1 MRRGRWHDFRPVT
14 DREAHAPASLTD
26 GSPPTRLRAGL
37 LTCGRLAATAT
48 SPMLS
53 VPDRLRAAL
62 SDRYRMEAVIGAG
75 GMAEVYR
82 AHDLKH
88 GRDVAVKVMR
98 PELAHAVGADRFLRE
113 IATTATLRH
122 PHILPLY
129 DSGDA
134 DGVLYYVMP
143 LVEGETLR
151 SRLEREGRLSV
162 DAALQITREVADAL
176 GYAHERGITHRDI
189 KPENILLERGHAVV
203 ADFGIAR
210 AVAATDNERL
220 TQTGFAV
227 GTPMYMSPEQAVG
240 EPNLDGRSDLYS
252 LGCVLYEMLA
262 GQPPFTGPTAV
273 DMTKQHLMEQPTP
286 VTVARPEV
294 TLAVATALTRV
305 LAKDPAERLWPAS
318 QFVEALTSQSGAA
331 PAPMRAKGVRPTRR
345 AMLVAAAVLALFA
358 SGWAVRRARIPH
370 ATPIGRIAVIPM
382 ENQTGDTAQRFFAD
396 GMTREVIGVLADAGV
411 RVLGYRAVERYRNA
425 GQPVKEIAQALGV
438 DAIVSGAV
446 IRTGGVVTLS
456 AELIDAR
463 NDETLWS
470 RSFERPAADVLT
482 LQREVA
488 AEIARGIRAGLTPNQ
503 AQRLT
508 AARQVNPRAYTQY
521 LLGQEAA
528 ALRTADGF
536 RRSLV
541 FLRRSLELD
550 STYAPAWATLA
561 ITNAYALI
569 YQTAPRE
576 SASAMAMRAANRA
589 IALDPQVGDAYF
601 ARGVVRLHDQWDFSG
616 AYADFAAAE
625 SRPGSPLGW
634 GMFGWA
640 LWEMGD
646 FEGMLQRG
654 RNLVDDE
661 PTTAQW
667 RSDLAWGLWSLGKP
681 AEALA
686 SARKGTE
693 LDPSFYETFD
703 IMSLVLGDLG
713 QHLAADSAHRRA
725 VEVAGGDYWVRRFD
739 EGLLASQRGDTAGV
753 RRALAALD
761 GDPRLAQRGGLLFLA
776 GLTDSAY
783 VMLGRAVDARDLDL
797 LQVLNAMPPLY
808 AFRGEPRYQALLAR
822 IGLPERLRR

>member
-1 MRRGRWHDFRPVT
+1 
-14 DREAHAPASLTD
+14 
-26 GSPPTRLRAGL
+26 
-37 LTCGRLAATAT
+37 
-48 SPMLS
+48 MLS
-53 VPDRLRAAL
+53 IADQLRTAL
-62 SDRYRMEAVIGAG
+62 SERYRIDSVIGAG

-113 IATTATLRH
+113 IAMTATLRH

-143 LVEGETLR
+143 LVEGESLR
-151 SRLEREGRLSV
+151 SRLEREGRLPI
-162 DAALQITREVADAL
+162 DEALRITREVADAL
-176 GYAHERGITHRDI
+176 GYAHEHGITHRDI

-210 AVAATDNERL
+210 AVAVTGNERL

-262 GQPPFTGPTAV
+262 GAPPFTGPTAV
-273 DMTKQHLMEQPTP
+273 AMTQQHLMQQPAP
-286 VTVARPEV
+286 VTASRPEV
-294 TLAVATALTRV
+294 TPAVAFALDRV
-305 LAKDPAERLWPAS
+305 LAKDPAERPWPAAR
-318 QFVEALTSQSGAA
+318 FVEALSSQTA
-331 PAPMRAKGVRPTRR
+331 PAVAPVRAKPGKTRR
-345 AMLVAAAVLALFA
+345 KAFVAAGVLAVLASA
-358 SGWAVRRARIPH
+358 WAVQRARTPH
-370 ATPIGRIAVIPM
+370 TTLIGRIAVIPM

-411 RVLGYRAVERYRNA
+411 RVLGYRAVESYRNST
-425 GQPVKEIAQALGV
+425 QPIKEIARALGV

-446 IRTGGVVTLS
+446 LRSGDVVTLS

-470 RSFERPAADVLT
+470 HNFERPAADVLT

-488 AEIARGIRAGLTPNQ
+488 AEIARGIRAGLTPEQ
-503 AQRLT
+503 VQRLST
-508 AARQVNPRAYTQY
+508 ARQVNPRAYTQY
-521 LLGQEAA
+521 LLGQESA
-528 ALRTADGF
+528 ALRTAAGF
-536 RRSLV
+536 QRSLV
-541 FLRRSLELD
+541 FLRRSLEID
-550 STYAPAWATLA
+550 STYAPAWAALA

-569 YQTAPRE
+569 YQTAPRD
-576 SASAMAMRAANRA
+576 SAAAMAMRAANRA
-589 IALDPQVGDAYF
+589 IALDPDVGDAYF
-601 ARGVVRLHDQWDFSG
+601 ARGAVRLHDRWDFSG

-625 SRPGSPLGW
+625 SRPGSSLGW

-646 FEGMLQRG
+646 FDGMLRRG

-681 AEALA
+681 TEALA

-693 LDPSFYETFD
+693 LDSTFYETFD
-703 IMSLVLGDLG
+703 ILSLVLGTLG
-713 QHLAADSAHRRA
+713 QHAAADSAHRRA

-776 GLTDSAY
+776 GLKDSAY
-783 VMLGRAVDARDLDL
+783 AMLGHAVDARDLDV
-797 LQVLNAMPPLY
+797 LQVMNAMPPLY
-808 AFRGEPRYQALLAR
+808 RFRGEPRYQALLAR
-822 IGLPERLRR
+822 IGLPERLRRGIAAS

>member
-1 MRRGRWHDFRPVT
+1 
-14 DREAHAPASLTD
+14 
-26 GSPPTRLRAGL
+26 
-37 LTCGRLAATAT
+37 
-48 SPMLS
+48 MLS

-62 SDRYRMEAVIGAG
+62 SDRYRIEAVIGAG

-88 GRDVAVKVMR
+88 GRDVAVKVLR

-134 DGVLYYVMP
+134 GGILYYVMP
-143 LVEGETLR
+143 LVEGESLR
-151 SRLEREGRLSV
+151 ARLEREGRLPI
-162 DAALQITREVADAL
+162 DEALRITTEVADAL

-210 AVAATDNERL
+210 AVASTGSERL
-220 TQTGFAV
+220 TETGFAI

-262 GQPPFTGPTAV
+262 GKPPFTGPTAV
-273 DMTKQHLMEQPTP
+273 AMTQQHLMEQPAP
-286 VTVARPEV
+286 VTAARPEV
-294 TLAVATALTRV
+294 TAAVATALTRV
-305 LAKDPAERLWPAS
+305 LAKDPAERLWPAAR
-318 QFVEALTSQSGAA
+318 FVEALSLPTSMPAA
-331 PAPMRAKGVRPTRR
+331 PVRAKGARRTRR
-345 AMLVAAAVLALFA
+345 TILVSIAVLALLA
-358 SGWAVRRARIPH
+358 SGWALQRAL
-370 ATPIGRIAVIPM
+370 TPRDTRIGRIAVMPM

-411 RVLGYRAVERYRNA
+411 RVLGYRAVEAYRNS
-425 GQPVKEIAQALGV
+425 GQPIKEIARELGV

-446 IRTGGVVTLS
+446 IRTGDVVRLS

-470 RSFERPAADVLT
+470 RTFERSAADVMT

-488 AEIARGIRAGLTPNQ
+488 AEIARGIRAGLTPDQ
-503 AQRLT
+503 AQRLS

-536 RRSLV
+536 RRSLTY
-541 FLRRSLELD
+541 LRRSLDID
-550 STYAPAWATLA
+550 STYAPAWAALA
-561 ITNAYALI
+561 ITNTYALI
-569 YQTAPRE
+569 YQTAPRD
-576 SASAMAMRAANRA
+576 SAAAVGMGAANRA
-589 IALDPQVGDAYF
+589 IALDAELGDAYF
-601 ARGVVRLHDQWDFSG
+601 ARGVIRLHDRWDFSG
-616 AYADFAAAE
+616 AYADFDAAE
-625 SRPGSPLGW
+625 SRRSSSLGV
-634 GMFGWA
+634 GMLDWA

-646 FEGMLQRG
+646 FDRMLRG
-654 RNLVDDE
+654 GRQLVEQE

-681 AEALA
+681 ADALA
-686 SARKGTE
+686 SARKGAE
-693 LDPSFYETFD
+693 LDSAFYETFD
-703 IMSLVLGDLG
+703 ILSLVLGNLG
-713 QHLAADSAHRRA
+713 KHAAADSAHRRA

-739 EGLLASQRGDTAGV
+739 EGILASQRGDTAGV

-776 GLTDSAY
+776 GLKDSGYA
-783 VMLGRAVDARDLDL
+783 MLGRAVEARDLDL

-808 AFRGEPRYQALLAR
+808 PFRGEPRYQALLAR

>member
-1 MRRGRWHDFRPVT
+1 
-14 DREAHAPASLTD
+14 
-26 GSPPTRLRAGL
+26 
-37 LTCGRLAATAT
+37 
-48 SPMLS
+48 MLS
-53 VPDRLRAAL
+53 VADRLRAAL
-62 SDRYRMEAVIGAG
+62 SDRYRIDAVIGVG

-88 GRDVAVKVMR
+88 GRDVAVKVLR

-134 DGVLYYVMP
+134 NGVLYYVMP
-143 LVEGETLR
+143 LVEGESLR
-151 SRLEREGRLSV
+151 ARLEREGRLPI
-162 DAALQITREVADAL
+162 DEALRITTEVADAL

-210 AVAATDNERL
+210 AVAATGNERL
-220 TQTGFAV
+220 TDAGFAV

-262 GQPPFTGPTAV
+262 GKPPFVGPTAV
-273 DMTKQHLMEQPTP
+273 AMTQQHLMQQPASITA
-286 VTVARPEV
+286 ARPDV
-294 TLAVATALTRV
+294 SPAVATALARA
-305 LAKDPAERLWPAS
+305 LAKDPAERPWPAAKFVDALSS
-318 QFVEALTSQSGAA
+318 QAA
-331 PAPMRAKGVRPTRR
+331 MATAPGRAEGGRPTRR
-345 AMLVAAAVLALFA
+345 AMLVAAGVFGLLA
-358 SGWAVRRARIPH
+358 SGWALQRARTPR
-370 ATPIGRIAVIPM
+370 ATLIGRIAVIPM

-411 RVLGYRAVERYRNA
+411 RVLGYRAVAPYRNS
-425 GQPVKEIAQALGV
+425 GQPIKEIARELGV

-446 IRTGGVVTLS
+446 LRTGDVVRLS

-470 RSFERPAADVLT
+470 RTFERSAADVMT

-488 AEIARGIRAGLTPNQ
+488 AEVARGIRAGLTPDQ
-503 AQRLT
+503 SRLLS

-528 ALRTADGF
+528 GLRTADGF

-541 FLRRSLELD
+541 HLRRSLDID
-550 STYAPAWATLA
+550 SSYAPAWATLA
-561 ITNAYALI
+561 ITNTYALI
-569 YQTAPRE
+569 YQTAPRD
-576 SASAMAMRAANRA
+576 SASTEAMRAANRA
-589 IALDPQVGDAYF
+589 IALDADLGDAYF
-601 ARGVVRLHDQWDFSG
+601 ARGVARLHDQWDFSG
-616 AYADFAAAE
+616 AYADFHAAE
-625 SRPGSPLGW
+625 SRPSSSLGL
-634 GMFGWA
+634 GMLGWA

-646 FEGMLQRG
+646 FDGMLRRVRDQ
-654 RNLVDDE
+654 VDDE

-681 AEALA
+681 TEALA

-693 LDPSFYETFD
+693 LDPAFYETFD
-703 IMSLVLGDLG
+703 ILSLILGDLG
-713 QHLAADSAHRRA
+713 EHAAADSAHRRA

-739 EGLLASQRGDTAGV
+739 EGILASQRGDTAGV
-753 RRALAALD
+753 RRALAVLD

-776 GLTDSAY
+776 GQKDSAY
-783 VMLGRAVDARDLDL
+783 AMLGHAVDARDLDL

-808 AFRGEPRYQALLAR
+808 RFRREPRYQALLAR
-822 IGLPERLRR
+822 IGLPERLRRGVAAP

>member
-1 MRRGRWHDFRPVT
+1 
-14 DREAHAPASLTD
+14 
-26 GSPPTRLRAGL
+26 
-37 LTCGRLAATAT
+37 
-48 SPMLS
+48 MLS

-62 SDRYRMEAVIGAG
+62 ADRYRIEAVIGAG

-151 SRLEREGRLSV
+151 SRLERDGRLPI
-162 DAALQITREVADAL
+162 DQALQITREIADAL
-176 GYAHERGITHRDI
+176 GYAHERGITHRDV

-210 AVAATDNERL
+210 AVAATGTERL

-227 GTPMYMSPEQAVG
+227 GTPAYMSPEQAVG

-262 GQPPFTGPTAV
+262 GKPPFTGPTAV
-273 DMTKQHLMEQPTP
+273 DMTKQHLMEEPTP
-286 VTVARPEV
+286 VTAARPEV
-294 TLAVATALTRV
+294 TPAVAAALSRV
-305 LAKDPAERLWPAS
+305 LAKDPAERLWPAAR
-318 QFVEALTSQSGAA
+318 FADALTSQSAIAA
-331 PAPMRAKGVRPTRR
+331 PVGTKHVHRARR
-345 AMLVAAAVLALFA
+345 AALVTAAVLALLA
-358 SGWAVRRARIPH
+358 SGWAVQRARTPH
-370 ATPIGRIAVIPM
+370 TALIGRIAVIPM
-382 ENQTGDTAQRFFAD
+382 ENQTGDTAQRFFTD

-411 RVLGYRAVERYRNA
+411 RVLGYRAVEPYRNSA
-425 GQPVKEIAQALGV
+425 QSIKEIARELGV

-446 IRTGGVVTLS
+446 LRAGGVVTLS

-488 AEIARGIRAGLTPNQ
+488 AEIARGIRGGLTPDQ
-503 AQRLT
+503 AQRFSAT
-508 AARQVNPRAYTQY
+508 RQVNPRAYTQF

-528 ALRTADGF
+528 SLRTADGF
-536 RRSLV
+536 ERSLA
-541 FLRRSLELD
+541 FLRRSLEID
-550 STYAPAWATLA
+550 STYAPAWAALA

-569 YQTAPRE
+569 YQTAPRD
-576 SASAMAMRAANRA
+576 SAAATAMGAANRA

-601 ARGVVRLHDQWDFSG
+601 ARGVVRLHDRWDFAG
-616 AYADFAAAE
+616 AHADFDAAE
-625 SRPGSPLGW
+625 SRPGSSLGL
-634 GMFGWA
+634 GMLGWA

-646 FEGMLQRG
+646 FDGMLR
-654 RNLVDDE
+654 RDRKLVEDE

-667 RSDLAWGLWSLGKP
+667 RSDLAWGLWSRGRP
-681 AEALA
+681 TEALA
-686 SARKGTE
+686 SAHKGTE
-693 LDPSFYETFD
+693 LDPTFYETFD
-703 IMSLVLGDLG
+703 ILSLILGGLG
-713 QHLAADSAHRRA
+713 QHAAADSAHGRA
-725 VEVAGGDYWVRRFD
+725 VEVAGGDYWVRRFN

-776 GLTDSAY
+776 GQKDSAY
-783 VMLGRAVDARDLDL
+783 AMLAQAVEARDLDL

>member
-1 MRRGRWHDFRPVT
+1 
-14 DREAHAPASLTD
+14 
-26 GSPPTRLRAGL
+26 
-37 LTCGRLAATAT
+37 
-48 SPMLS
+48 MLS

-62 SDRYRMEAVIGAG
+62 SDRYRIEAVIGAG

-143 LVEGETLR
+143 LIEGETLR
-151 SRLEREGRLSV
+151 SRLERDGRLPI
-162 DAALQITREVADAL
+162 DEALRITTEIADAL

-210 AVAATDNERL
+210 AVAATGAERL
-220 TQTGFAV
+220 TQTGFAI
-227 GTPMYMSPEQAVG
+227 GTPAYMSPEQAVG

-262 GQPPFTGPTAV
+262 GKPPFTGPTAV
-273 DMTKQHLMEQPTP
+273 DMTKQHLMEEPSP
-286 VTVARPEV
+286 VTAARPEV
-294 TLAVATALTRV
+294 TPAVAAALSRV
-305 LAKDPAERLWPAS
+305 LAKDPVERLWPAAR
-318 QFVEALTSQSGAA
+318 FADALTSQSVVAAA
-331 PAPMRAKGVRPTRR
+331 PVRANGVRPTRR
-345 AMLVAAAVLALFA
+345 VALVTAAVLALLA
-358 SGWAVRRARIPH
+358 SGWAVQRARTPH
-370 ATPIGRIAVIPM
+370 AALIGRIAVIPM

-396 GMTREVIGVLADAGV
+396 GMTREVIGVLANAGI
-411 RVLGYRAVERYRNA
+411 RVLGYRAVEPYRSSR
-425 GQPVKEIAQALGV
+425 QSVKEIARELGV

-446 IRTGGVVTLS
+446 LRTGGVVSLS

-488 AEIARGIRAGLTPNQ
+488 AEIARGIRAGLTPDQ
-503 AQRLT
+503 AQRFS

-528 ALRTADGF
+528 SLRTADGF
-536 RRSLV
+536 ARSLV
-541 FLRRSLELD
+541 FLRRSLEID
-550 STYAPAWATLA
+550 STYAPAWAALA

-569 YQTAPRE
+569 YQTAPRDSS
-576 SASAMAMRAANRA
+576 SATAMRAANRA

-601 ARGVVRLHDQWDFSG
+601 ARGVVRLHDRWDFTG
-616 AYADFAAAE
+616 AYADFDAAQ
-625 SRPGSPLGW
+625 SRPGSSLGR
-634 GMFGWA
+634 GMLGWA

-646 FEGMLQRG
+646 FDGMLQRG
-654 RNLVDDE
+654 RKLVDDE

-681 AEALA
+681 TEALA
-686 SARKGTE
+686 AARKGTE
-693 LDPSFYETFD
+693 LDTTFYETFD
-703 IMSLVLGDLG
+703 ILSLILGGLG
-713 QHLAADSAHRRA
+713 QHVAADSAHRRA

-761 GDPRLAQRGGLLFLA
+761 GDPRLAQRGGLLFL
-776 GLTDSAY
+776 TRQKDSAY
-783 VMLGRAVDARDLDL
+783 AMLGRAVDARDLDL
-797 LQVLNAMPPLY
+797 LQVLNATPPLY
-808 AFRGEPRYQALLAR
+808 PFRGEPRYQALLAR
-822 IGLPERLRR
+822 IGLPEPLRR

>member
-1 MRRGRWHDFRPVT
+1 M
-14 DREAHAPASLTD
+14 LTV
-26 GSPPTRLRAGL
+26 L
-37 LTCGRLAATAT
+37 
-48 SPMLS
+48 
-53 VPDRLRAAL
+53 DRLRSAL
-62 SDRYRMEAVIGAG
+62 SDRYRVEAAIGAG

-88 GRDVAVKVMR
+88 GRAVAVKVMR

-143 LVEGETLR
+143 LIEGETLR
-151 SRLEREGRLSV
+151 SRIDREGPLPI
-162 DAALQITREVADAL
+162 DEALRITREVADAL

-210 AVAATDNERL
+210 AVAATGNERL
-220 TQTGFAV
+220 TETGVAV
-227 GTPMYMSPEQAVG
+227 GTPMYLSPEQAVG

-262 GQPPFTGPTAV
+262 GKPPFTGPTAV
-273 DMTKQHLMEQPTP
+273 DITKQHLMQQPAP
-286 VTVARPEV
+286 VTAARPEV
-294 TLAVATALTRV
+294 APGVATALMRV
-305 LAKDPAERLWPAS
+305 LAKDPAERLWPAARFVDALSS
-318 QFVEALTSQSGAA
+318 QAAMATAPGRAAGA
-331 PAPMRAKGVRPTRR
+331 RPTRR
-345 AMLVAAAVLALFA
+345 AVLVAAGVIALLAG
-358 SGWAVRRARIPH
+358 GWALQRARTPR
-370 ATPIGRIAVIPM
+370 ATLIGRIAVMPM

-411 RVLGYRAVERYRNA
+411 RVLGYRAVAPYRNS
-425 GQPVKEIAQALGV
+425 GQPIKEIARELGV

-446 IRTGGVVTLS
+446 LRTGGVVRLS

-470 RSFERPAADVLT
+470 RTFERSAADVMT

-488 AEIARGIRAGLTPNQ
+488 AEVARGIRAGLTPDQ
-503 AQRLT
+503 AHRLS

-521 LLGQEAA
+521 LLGQEAT

-536 RRSLV
+536 QHSLV
-541 FLRRSLELD
+541 FLRRSLEID
-550 STYAPAWATLA
+550 STYAPAWAALSIA
-561 ITNAYALI
+561 NAYALI
-569 YQTAPRE
+569 YQTARRD
-576 SASAMAMRAANRA
+576 SAAAMALRAANRA
-589 IALDPQVGDAYF
+589 IALDSDLGDAYF

-616 AYADFAAAE
+616 AYADFDAAE
-625 SRPGSPLGW
+625 LRPGSSLGW
-634 GMFGWA
+634 GMFAWA

-646 FEGMLQRG
+646 FDGMLRRG
-654 RNLVDDE
+654 PNLVEEE

-681 AEALA
+681 TEALA

-693 LDPSFYETFD
+693 LDSTFYETFD
-703 IMSLVLGDLG
+703 ILSLILGELG
-713 QHLAADSAHRRA
+713 KPVAADSAHRRA
-725 VEVAGGDYWVRRFD
+725 VEVAGGDYWVRRFN

-776 GLTDSAY
+776 GLKDSAY
-783 VMLGRAVDARDLDL
+783 AMLGHAVDARDLDL

-808 AFRGEPRYQALLAR
+808 PFRSEPRYQALLAR
-822 IGLPERLRR
+822 IGLPERLRRGLAATGPSA

>member
-1 MRRGRWHDFRPVT
+1 MP
-14 DREAHAPASLTD
+14 
-26 GSPPTRLRAGL
+26 
-37 LTCGRLAATAT
+37 
-48 SPMLS
+48 S

-62 SDRYRMEAVIGAG
+62 SDRYRVDAVIGAG

-88 GRDVAVKVMR
+88 GRDVAVKVLR
-98 PELAHAVGADRFLRE
+98 PELAYAVGADRFLRE

-143 LVEGETLR
+143 LVEGESLR
-151 SRLEREGRLSV
+151 SRLERDGRLPI
-162 DAALQITREVADAL
+162 DEALRITREVADAL

-189 KPENILLERGHAVV
+189 KPENILLERDHAVV

-210 AVAATDNERL
+210 AVAATGGERL
-220 TQTGFAV
+220 TETGFAV

-262 GQPPFTGPTAV
+262 GAPPFTGATAV
-273 DMTKQHLMEQPTP
+273 AMTHQHLMQRPAP
-286 VTVARPEV
+286 VTAERPEV
-294 TLAVATALTRV
+294 TAAVATALARV
-305 LAKDPAERLWPAS
+305 LAKDPAERPWPAARFVDALSS
-318 QFVEALTSQSGAA
+318 QESVPAA
-331 PAPMRAKGVRPTRR
+331 PVRAERARPTRR
-345 AMLVAAAVLALFA
+345 AILVVAGVLVVAGI
-358 SGWAVRRARIPH
+358 GWALQRALTPR
-370 ATPIGRIAVIPM
+370 ATLIGRIAVIPL

-411 RVLGYRAVERYRNA
+411 RVLGYRAVAPYRNS
-425 GQPVKEIAQALGV
+425 GQPIKEIARALGV

-446 IRTGGVVTLS
+446 LRTGDVVRLS

-470 RSFERPAADVLT
+470 RTFERSAADVMT

-488 AEIARGIRAGLTPNQ
+488 AEIAHGIRAGLTPDQ
-503 AQRLT
+503 AQRLA

-521 LLGQEAA
+521 LLGQESA

-536 RRSLV
+536 QRSLV
-541 FLRRSLELD
+541 NLRRSLEID
-550 STYAPAWATLA
+550 STYAPAWAALA

-569 YQTAPRE
+569 YQTAPRD
-576 SASAMAMRAANRA
+576 SAAAMAMRAANRA
-589 IALDPQVGDAYF
+589 IALDPEVGDAYF
-601 ARGVVRLHDQWDFSG
+601 ARGVVRLHDRWDFSG
-616 AYADFAAAE
+616 AYADFDAAE
-625 SRPGSPLGW
+625 SRPGSSLGW

-646 FEGMLQRG
+646 FDSMLRRG
-654 RNLVDDE
+654 RNLVEEE

-667 RSDLAWGLWSLGKP
+667 RSDLAWGLWSLQKP
-681 AEALA
+681 TEALA
-686 SARKGTE
+686 SARKGAE
-693 LDPSFYETFD
+693 LDPTFYETFD
-703 IMSLVLGDLG
+703 ILSLILGDLG
-713 QHLAADSAHRRA
+713 KHAAADSAHRRA

-776 GLTDSAY
+776 GMKDSAY
-783 VMLGRAVDARDLDL
+783 AMLGHAVDARDLDV

-808 AFRGEPRYQALLAR
+808 RFRGEPRYQALLAR
-822 IGLPERLRR
+822 IGLPERLRHRVATP

>member
-1 MRRGRWHDFRPVT
+1 
-14 DREAHAPASLTD
+14 
-26 GSPPTRLRAGL
+26 
-37 LTCGRLAATAT
+37 
-48 SPMLS
+48 MLS
-53 VPDRLRAAL
+53 VSDRLHAAL
-62 SDRYRMEAVIGAG
+62 SDRYRIEAVIGAG

-88 GRDVAVKVMR
+88 GRDVAVKVLR

-129 DSGDA
+129 DSGNA

-143 LVEGETLR
+143 LVEGESLR
-151 SRLEREGRLSV
+151 GRLEREGRLPI
-162 DAALQITREVADAL
+162 DEALRITTEIADAL
-176 GYAHERGITHRDI
+176 GYAHERGVTHRDI

-210 AVAATDNERL
+210 AVAATGSERL

-240 EPNLDGRSDLYS
+240 EPNLDGRSDMYS

-262 GQPPFTGPTAV
+262 GKPPFTGPTAV
-273 DMTKQHLMEQPTP
+273 AMTQQHLMQQPAS
-286 VTVARPEV
+286 VTESRPEV
-294 TLAVATALTRV
+294 TPAVATALSRV

-318 QFVEALTSQSGAA
+318 RFVDALTSQSVVAGSPVRANAA
-331 PAPMRAKGVRPTRR
+331 WPTRLTRR
-345 AMLVAAAVLALFA
+345 AMLGAAAVLALLA
-358 SGWAVRRARIPH
+358 SGWAVTRARTPH
-370 ATPIGRIAVIPM
+370 ATLIGRIAVIPM

-411 RVLGYRAVERYRNA
+411 RVLGYRAVAPYRNST
-425 GQPVKEIAQALGV
+425 QPVKEIARDLGV

-446 IRTGGVVTLS
+446 LRTGDVVRLS

-470 RSFERPAADVLT
+470 RSFERPATDVMT

-488 AEIARGIRAGLTPNQ
+488 AEIARGIRAGLTPDQ
-503 AQRLT
+503 KQRLS

-536 RRSLV
+536 KRSLV
-541 FLRRSLELD
+541 FLRRSLEID
-550 STYAPAWATLA
+550 STYAPAWAALA

-576 SASAMAMRAANRA
+576 SSTSLAMRAANRA
-589 IALDPQVGDAYF
+589 IALDAQAGDAYF
-601 ARGVVRLHDQWDFSG
+601 ARGVVRLHDRWDFPG
-616 AYADFAAAE
+616 AYADFDAAE
-625 SRPGSPLGW
+625 TRPGSPLGF

-646 FEGMLQRG
+646 FDGMLRRG
-654 RNLVDDE
+654 RNLVEDE

-667 RSDLAWGLWSLGKP
+667 RSDLAWGMWSLGKP
-681 AEALA
+681 TEALA

-693 LDPSFYETFD
+693 LDPTFYETFD
-703 IMSLVLGDLG
+703 ILSLILGGLG
-713 QHLAADSAHRRA
+713 QHAAADSAHRRA
-725 VEVAGGDYWVRRFD
+725 VEVAGGDYWVRLFD
-739 EGLLASQRGDTAGV
+739 EGILASQRGDTAGV

-761 GDPRLAQRGGLLFLA
+761 GDPRLAQRGGLLFLT
-776 GLTDSAY
+776 GMKDSAY
-783 VMLGRAVDARDLDL
+783 AMLGRAVDARDLDL

-808 AFRGEPRYQALLAR
+808 RFRGEPRYQALLAR
-822 IGLPERLRR
+822 IGLPERLRRGVTAP